1 MVSVL
6 AGKPS
11 QTGDGKE
18 REMCYARANAAWC
31 SEDKE
36 SRKNCTRTYRMQ
48 RKFFRFSME
57 LGNLADLFVKIHPG
71 NRESWVSKVDRRNQQ
86 VQVSKVMGVKSAGCS
101 TQHVDYELQNV

>member
-36 SRKNCTRTYRMQ
+36 SRKNCTRTYRILVS
-48 RKFFRFSME
+48 RF
-57 LGNLADLFVKIHPG
+57 
-71 NRESWVSKVDRRNQQ
+71 
-86 VQVSKVMGVKSAGCS
+86 AGFGIIK
-101 TQHVDYELQNV
+101 E